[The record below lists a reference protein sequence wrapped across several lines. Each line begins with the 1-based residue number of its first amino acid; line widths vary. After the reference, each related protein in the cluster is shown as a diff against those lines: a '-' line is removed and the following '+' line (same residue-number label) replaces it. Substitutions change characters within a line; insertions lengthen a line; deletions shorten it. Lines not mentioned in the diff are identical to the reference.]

1 MMVGLAAASVPH
13 RLGHTALRCYFAKP
27 SRLLSRSLS
36 SCVSFSQINAD
47 DTEMTTI
54 CAKAS
59 FTDESVHE
67 GASSTSPGTSGAPE
81 NDDEHRSSSSKVY
94 HDYKKRTSFVS
105 IPGNTALRSHHS
117 MIIHPM
123 HTRIGLRSS
132 TSTTLSNEKLADM
145 TLTGKQMNVCV
156 INQLNEHLSTRFRQQ
171 QQQGQ
176 QQQQLQQQACS
187 KTSIDQENYDIP
199 PEYRLEANSIL
210 SNVYDEPDELLMAS
224 SDPSPTSAPS
234 IPPPPPP

>member
-1 MMVGLAAASVPH
+1 
-13 RLGHTALRCYFAKP
+13 
-27 SRLLSRSLS
+27 
-36 SCVSFSQINAD
+36 
-47 DTEMTTI
+47 MTTI

-81 NDDEHRSSSSKVY
+81 NDEEHRSSSSKVY

-123 HTRIGLRSS
+123 HTRIGLRTS
-132 TSTTLSNEKLADM
+132 TSATLANEKLADM
-145 TLTGKQMNVCV
+145 TLPGKHMNVCV

-171 QQQGQ
+171 QQQ
-176 QQQQLQQQACS
+176 QACS

-199 PEYRLEANSIL
+199 PEYRVNANSIL

-224 SDPSPTSAPS
+224 SDPSPIYVPS

>member
-1 MMVGLAAASVPH
+1 MILDLAAASVHH

-81 NDDEHRSSSSKVY
+81 NDEEHRSSSSKVY

-123 HTRIGLRSS
+123 HTRIGLRTS
-132 TSTTLSNEKLADM
+132 TSATLANEKLADM
-145 TLTGKQMNVCV
+145 TLPGKQMNVCV

-171 QQQGQ
+171 QQQ
-176 QQQQLQQQACS
+176 QACS

-199 PEYRLEANSIL
+199 PEYRVNANSIL

-224 SDPSPTSAPS
+224 SDPSPIYVPS